1 MVSGGAGV
9 SLIWFGQ
16 VSVGGSY
23 LGDILGPSLLAAVG
37 LGFAFVPVTIA
48 AVAGTKREEAG
59 LASGLINT
67 SQQIGGAVGIAILST
82 IAVTKTDDALASGTA
97 APVALT
103 DGFQAA
109 FWAGAAIAFTGV
121 LVSLFMIRGRDVQEQ
136 EAHAGEPALGP
147 AA

>member
-1 MVSGGAGV
+1 MMTVG
-9 SLIWFGQ
+9 LLYFTQ
-16 VSVGGSY
+16 VSVDGSY
-23 LGDILGPSLLAAVG
+23 WTDLFPGFLIIG
-37 LGFAFVPVTIA
+37 LGCRSPSCRSRSPR
-48 AVAGTKREEAG
+48 VAGTKPQEAG

-82 IAVTKTDDALASGTA
+82 IAVTTTDDALASGTA

-109 FWAGAAIAFTGV
+109 FWAGAAIAFAGV
-121 LVSLFMIRGRDVQEQ
+121 LVSVFMIRGRDVQEQ